1 MNTVYLLLGSNL
13 GNSRDIF
20 EEAIHLLKENI
31 GYISKC
37 SSLYESP
44 PWGFDHENNFINQA
58 LGITT
63 DLVPLEVLNRCLSI
77 ERKLGRTRTNSETY
91 QARVIDI
98 DILLFNSESIEEE
111 NLIIPHEHLHTRR
124 FALLPLNEIASEQI
138 HPKFNNTIEQLLYSC
153 SDNSKVSKV

>member
-13 GNSRDIF
+13 GNSRDMF
-20 EEAIHLLKENI
+20 EEAIHMLKENL
-31 GYISKC
+31 GPVSKC

-44 PWGFDHENNFINQA
+44 PWGFEHENNFINQA
-58 LGITT
+58 LCISTY
-63 DLVPLEVLNRCLSI
+63 LAPLEVLNCCLSI
-77 ERKLGRTRTNSETY
+77 ERKLGRIRSNSETY

-111 NLIIPHEHLHTRR
+111 NLIIPHKHLHNRR
-124 FALLPLNEIASEQI
+124 FALMPLNEIASEQI
-138 HPKFNNTIEQLLYSC
+138 HPKFDNTIEQLLYSC